1 MDLLNWINAHDK
13 IDVRISKAD
22 DYGVRI
28 EMSEYMTPV
37 RYVVVLSKSKLEAL
51 ESGKYKIS
59 EDLLDV
65 MLNGLKHEIRRYY
78 RKGHMS

>member
-22 DYGVRI
+22 NYGVRI

-51 ESGKYKIS
+51 NLENIRYQKICW
-59 EDLLDV
+59 
-65 MLNGLKHEIRRYY
+65 M
-78 RKGHMS
+78 

>member
-22 DYGVRI
+22 NYGVRI
-28 EMSEYMTPV
+28 EMSECMTPV

-59 EDLLDV
+59 EDLMDA
-65 MLNGLKHEIRRYY
+65 MLNALKLEIRRYY

>member
-1 MDLLNWINAHDK
+1 MDLLNWINAHGK

-59 EDLLDV
+59 EDLLDA
-65 MLNGLKHEIRRYY
+65 MLNGLKLEIKRYY